1 MPRRVREPL
10 QVYLDQDE
18 RQLLDRM
25 AEEEDLS
32 RAEVLRRGLRAYAAV
47 VGANASPMLAFAG
60 SLTDADAADEC
71 ESDSVLDDQLLEA
84 YRDRH
89 GGSTG

>member
-1 MPRRVREPL
+1 MPRKVRKPL

-32 RAEVLRRGLRAYAAV
+32 RAEVLRRGLRAYAALF
-47 VGANASPMLAFAG
+47 GANASPMLAFAG
-60 SLTDADAADEC
+60 SLTDADGEC
-71 ESDSVLDDQLLEA
+71 LPDRAIDDQLVDA

-89 GGSTG
+89 GGSAG

>member
-1 MPRRVREPL
+1 MARKVREPL
-10 QVYLDQDE
+10 QVYLNQDE

-32 RAEVLRRGLRAYAAV
+32 RAEVLRRGLRAYAAE
-47 VGANASPMLAFAG
+47 VGANTSPMLAFAE
-60 SLTDADAADEC
+60 SLPDVDDEC
-71 ESDSVLDDQLLEA
+71 GPQRALDDQLTDA

-89 GGSTG
+89 GGSTA

>member
-1 MPRRVREPL
+1 MARKVREPL

-18 RQLLDRM
+18 RRLLDRM

-32 RAEVLRRGLRAYAAV
+32 RAEVLRRGLRAYAAE
-47 VGANASPMLAFAG
+47 VGANTSPMLAFAD
-60 SLTDADAADEC
+60 SLTDDEC
-71 ESDSVLDDQLLEA
+71 RPDGAMDDQLVEA

-89 GGSTG
+89 DGSTR

>member
-1 MPRRVREPL
+1 MPRKVREPL

-47 VGANASPMLAFAG
+47 VGAKGSPMLAFAG
-60 SLTDADAADEC
+60 TLTDADDGC
-71 ESDSVLDDQLLEA
+71 QPDSSLDDQLVEA

>member
-1 MPRRVREPL
+1 MPRKVREPL
-10 QVYLDQDE
+10 QVYLNQDE

-32 RAEVLRRGLRAYAAV
+32 RAEVLRRGLRAYAAEM
-47 VGANASPMLAFAG
+47 GADNSPMLAFAD
-60 SLTDADAADEC
+60 SLTAADDEC
-71 ESDSVLDDQLLEA
+71 RPDRAIDDRLVEA

>member
-1 MPRRVREPL
+1 MARKVREPL

-25 AEEEDLS
+25 AGEEDLS

-60 SLTDADAADEC
+60 SLTEVGDGC
-71 ESDSVLDDQLLEA
+71 EPESALDDQLVEA

-89 GGSTG
+89 GGSAG

>member
-1 MPRRVREPL
+1 MPRKVREPL

-18 RQLLDRM
+18 RRLLDRM

-47 VGANASPMLAFAG
+47 VGAHASPMLAFAD
-60 SLTDADAADEC
+60 SLTGAGGPCEV
-71 ESDSVLDDQLLEA
+71 ESDIHEGLIDA

-89 GGSTG
+89 QGEAG

>member
-1 MPRRVREPL
+1 MPRKVREPL

-18 RQLLDRM
+18 RRLLDRM

-32 RAEVLRRGLRAYAAV
+32 RAEVLRRGLRAYAAE
-47 VGANASPMLAFAG
+47 VGANTSPMLAFAD
-60 SLTDADAADEC
+60 SLTDADDEC
-71 ESDSVLDDQLLEA
+71 RPDGAMDDQLVEA

-89 GGSTG
+89 DGSTR

>member
-1 MPRRVREPL
+1 MARKVREPL

-60 SLTDADAADEC
+60 SLADAADGC
-71 ESDSVLDDQLLEA
+71 QLDSAVDDQLVEA

-89 GGSTG
+89 GGSAG

>member
-1 MPRRVREPL
+1 MARKVREPL

-60 SLTDADAADEC
+60 SLTDDAGEC
-71 ESDSVLDDQLLEA
+71 EPESALDDQLVEA

-89 GGSTG
+89 GGSAG